1 MDEKKIEKWECVS
14 KKMTA
19 LCKKG
24 FSPFNLKKGAAV
36 VVLVAVAAGAGKVT
50 LKKMRFDR
58 RQAEAAAKVEL
69 AQKLAVERNE
79 PLLSSDE
86 VLGKIASLLGTD
98 EGSVTLKGLRLAEAK
113 PDLREHK
120 EHKDKEKRDHDRKFF
135 KKDHDN
141 RDRVR
146 GGEDPRTPQ
155 LTPQEGPNKA
165 SDQAPA
171 PTGGNPA
178 DFAAPTAQN
187 KALPPQGMQPMAGP
201 MGSHRPV
208 FYEARV
214 DQGNMSYEFLLNAQT
229 GEILHSKVHQ
239 KGIVEKLFS

>member
-24 FSPFNLKKGAAV
+24 FSPRNLKKGAAV

-69 AQKLAVERNE
+69 AQKLAAERNE

-98 EGSVTLKGLRLAEAK
+98 EGGVTLKGLRLAEAN
-113 PDLREHK
+113 PDWKEHK
-120 EHKDKEKRDHDRKFF
+120 GHKDKEKRDHDRKLF
-135 KKDHDN
+135 KKDHHDDHDG

-146 GGEDPRTPQ
+146 RGEDQ
-155 LTPQEGPNKA
+155 KAPQEGPNKA

-171 PTGGNPA
+171 SSGSNPA
-178 DFAAPTAQN
+178 DLTAPSAQN
-187 KALPPQGMQPMAGP
+187 KALPLQGMQPMAGP

-208 FYEARV
+208 FYEAWV
-214 DQGNMSYEFLLNAQT
+214 DQGNMSYEFLINAQT

-239 KGIVEKLFS
+239 KGIVENLFS

>member
-1 MDEKKIEKWECVS
+1 MCV
-14 KKMTA
+14 KENDRPLQKRVFTH
-19 LCKKG
+19 
-24 FSPFNLKKGAAV
+24 NLKKGAAV
-36 VVLVAVAAGAGKVT
+36 VVLVAVAAGAEGDSR
-50 LKKMRFDR
+50 KMRFDR

-86 VLGKIASLLGTD
+86 VLGKIAVRSGTD

-141 RDRVR
+141 RDRVGR
-146 GGEDPRTPQ
+146 GGPKDASIDPSGRPQ
-155 LTPQEGPNKA
+155 KA

-229 GEILHSKVHQ
+229 GKSSTARFIKRALWES
-239 KGIVEKLFS
+239 FS

>member
-24 FSPFNLKKGAAV
+24 FSPRNLKKGAAV

-98 EGSVTLKGLRLAEAK
+98 EGSVTLKGL
-113 PDLREHK
+113 
-120 EHKDKEKRDHDRKFF
+120 
-135 KKDHDN
+135 
-141 RDRVR
+141 R

-229 GEILHSKVHQ
+229 GEILHKRALWKSFFPDASRVMSTISLPMLLEHGQ
-239 KGIVEKLFS
+239 G

>member
-24 FSPFNLKKGAAV
+24 FSPRNLKKGAAV

-86 VLGKIASLLGTD
+86 VLGKIAI
-98 EGSVTLKGLRLAEAK
+98 KI
-113 PDLREHK
+113 
-120 EHKDKEKRDHDRKFF
+120 
-135 KKDHDN
+135 KK
-141 RDRVR
+141 
-146 GGEDPRTPQ
+146 
-155 LTPQEGPNKA
+155 
-165 SDQAPA
+165 
-171 PTGGNPA
+171 
-178 DFAAPTAQN
+178 
-187 KALPPQGMQPMAGP
+187 
-201 MGSHRPV
+201 
-208 FYEARV
+208 
-214 DQGNMSYEFLLNAQT
+214 
-229 GEILHSKVHQ
+229 
-239 KGIVEKLFS
+239 KGIMIASSSKKIMTIVTV

>member
-1 MDEKKIEKWECVS
+1 MIRFNNTDSIKRADPVTLSGKGRNLIMDEKKLKMGMCV
-14 KKMTA
+14 KENDRP
-19 LCKKG
+19 LQKG
-24 FSPFNLKKGAAV
+24 FSPRNLKKGAAV

-120 EHKDKEKRDHDRKFF
+120 EHKDKEK
-135 KKDHDN
+135 
-141 RDRVR
+141 
-146 GGEDPRTPQ
+146 GIMI
-155 LTPQEGPNKA
+155 A
-165 SDQAPA
+165 S
-171 PTGGNPA
+171 
-178 DFAAPTAQN
+178 
-187 KALPPQGMQPMAGP
+187 
-201 MGSHRPV
+201 S
-208 FYEARV
+208 
-214 DQGNMSYEFLLNAQT
+214 
-229 GEILHSKVHQ
+229 SKR
-239 KGIVEKLFS
+239 S

>member
-24 FSPFNLKKGAAV
+24 FSPRNLKKGAAV

-165 SDQAPA
+165 PIR
-171 PTGGNPA
+171 
-178 DFAAPTAQN
+178 
-187 KALPPQGMQPMAGP
+187 PQ
-201 MGSHRPV
+201 
-208 FYEARV
+208 
-214 DQGNMSYEFLLNAQT
+214 
-229 GEILHSKVHQ
+229 
-239 KGIVEKLFS
+239 